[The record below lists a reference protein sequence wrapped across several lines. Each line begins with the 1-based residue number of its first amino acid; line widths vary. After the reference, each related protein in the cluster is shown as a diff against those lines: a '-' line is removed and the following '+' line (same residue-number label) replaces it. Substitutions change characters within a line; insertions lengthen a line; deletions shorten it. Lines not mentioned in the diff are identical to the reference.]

1 MGKKV
6 PNSIKDRDL
15 ILNNHRQKS
24 LIIKFE
30 TNRKNINTEKP
41 LFIQEI
47 KKNGLNNY
55 LVFDHKTEEMFSNVN
70 EIFDTNKKLLWR
82 KNNKN

>member
-47 KKNGLNNY
+47 KK
-55 LVFDHKTEEMFSNVN
+55 MA
-70 EIFDTNKKLLWR
+70 
-82 KNNKN
+82 